1 MPKKSKREKIIADMR
16 RAVPAVF
23 REITPS
29 ENTQELTLI
38 KRDLTKTVL
47 FAAIAIGVEIILYW
61 RM

>member
-1 MPKKSKREKIIADMR
+1 MR